1 MPFATK
7 TVTIT
12 APGSAEIS
20 TEGISEE
27 VLVSIEKVSGEAG
40 TLLYFVGGAVEAG
53 STDESIVINPTTAET
68 VVTPVFNHPVI
79 KCTQAGTADIIFKIS
94 ERILDTDD

>member
-27 VLVSIEKVSGEAG
+27 VFVSIEKVSGETG
-40 TLLYFVGGAVEAG
+40 SLLYYVGGIVESG
-53 STDESIVINPTTAET
+53 STDETLLVNVSTTET

-79 KCTQAGTADIIFKIS
+79 KCTQAGSADIIFKIS

>member
-7 TVTIT
+7 TVTVT
-12 APGSAEIS
+12 SPGSAEIS

-27 VLVSIEKVSGEAG
+27 VLVSVEKVSNKAG
-40 TLLYFVGGAVEAG
+40 TLLYYVGGLVEAG
-53 STDESIVINPTTAET
+53 SVDETILISVTTAET

-79 KCTQAGTADIIFKIS
+79 KCTQAGSADVIFKIS
-94 ERILDTDD
+94 ERTLDTDD